1 MLCFK
6 KVQKSEKNC
15 LFSFSLDRVNHIWV
29 SLIFSLAFETL
40 ATWNSL
46 EIKVTEFGHGIG
58 RQLHRMLLV
67 KTFQH

>member
-6 KVQKSEKNC
+6 KVLKSEKNC

-29 SLIFSLAFETL
+29 NLIFSLAF
-40 ATWNSL
+40 ATCNSL
-46 EIKVTEFGHGIG
+46 EIKVTELGQGIG

-67 KTFQH
+67 KTFQR